1 MKRYVP
7 KIYQKDIYSINYQ
20 KLKDNNIKCL
30 LYDLDN
36 TLISPV
42 SKKITKDLEKLI
54 SKLKKQNFRVIIF
67 SNSPKKRVSK
77 IADKLKVEYVAF
89 AMKPFKFKFN
99 SFLNKNKYNKNEVA
113 IIGDQL
119 YTDIIGGNKVG
130 IITILVDTIDEQDIL
145 ITKINRFREKRLEK
159 KLANHKLLVRG
170 EYYE

>member
-1 MKRYVP
+1 
-7 KIYQKDIYSINYQ
+7 
-20 KLKDNNIKCL
+20 
-30 LYDLDN
+30 
-36 TLISPV
+36 
-42 SKKITKDLEKLI
+42 
-54 SKLKKQNFRVIIF
+54 
-67 SNSPKKRVSK
+67 
-77 IADKLKVEYVAF
+77 
-89 AMKPFKFKFN
+89 MKPFKFKFN